1 MDIDDRARVLV
12 VVMNQ
17 PRDLAI
23 AREEGWYRI
32 PVRRAPPRIAAEY
45 LAFYQTAAFGTERWA
60 IRYFATIRGYR
71 LMLRRQLLPQE
82 GSHPRAD
89 DQYYRI
95 DLGPLEQLPLPVP
108 AARLRRISFIATSFG
123 RLRLARDVVELWNPD
138 EDPDDELWGA
148 GMAGKSL

>member
-32 PVRRAPPRIAAEY
+32 PLRRAPPRIAAEY
-45 LAFYQTAAFGTERWA
+45 LAFYQTAAFGNERWA
-60 IRYFATIRGYR
+60 IRYYAAIRGYR
-71 LMLRRQLLPQE
+71 LVQRRQLLPQE
-82 GSHPRAD
+82 SSHPRAD

-95 DLGPLEQLPLPVP
+95 DLGRLEQLPLPVP

-123 RLRLARDVVELWNPD
+123 QLRLARDVVELWNPA